1 MQIFSIQL
9 QISEALKSAL
19 YPPPPPPL
27 LNLERNCMFNF
38 GRKLYIYTF
47 SSICAYVSLS
57 LHIRKPE
64 DFFIRV
70 YATYAYMTIQILYA
84 IYLSYFLIE
93 YVIFIQSKK

>member
-9 QISEALKSAL
+9 QISESIEISPL
-19 YPPPPPPL
+19 PTPQL

-47 SSICAYVSLS
+47 SSICAYISLS
-57 LHIRKPE
+57 MHIRKTKE

-70 YATYAYMTIQILYA
+70 YASSNHI
-84 IYLSYFLIE
+84 
-93 YVIFIQSKK
+93 